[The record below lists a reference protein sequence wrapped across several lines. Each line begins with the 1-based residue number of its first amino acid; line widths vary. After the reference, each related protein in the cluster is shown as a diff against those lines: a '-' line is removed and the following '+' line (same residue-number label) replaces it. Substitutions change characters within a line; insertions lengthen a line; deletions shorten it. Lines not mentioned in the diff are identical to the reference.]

1 VLVLYSS
8 GVGPVY
14 ANANI
19 CQEWGVGCFLVQCE
33 QVAVALSL
41 CNANAL
47 YQWQTQTTIL
57 A

>member
-1 VLVLYSS
+1 MLVLYSS